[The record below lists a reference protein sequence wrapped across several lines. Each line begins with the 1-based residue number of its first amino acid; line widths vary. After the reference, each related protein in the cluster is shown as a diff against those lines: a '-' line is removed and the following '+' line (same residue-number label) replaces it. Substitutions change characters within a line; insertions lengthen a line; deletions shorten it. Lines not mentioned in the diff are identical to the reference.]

1 MSGYIDN
8 ETSPR
13 GNPILRFIQETGRV
27 RQMMKELLE
36 GEALFFSPSISV
48 FSSSGRKVNSP
59 IIALSGGVSS
69 PIMGVVGGA
78 CSSVN
83 ALI

>member
-36 GEALFFSPSISV
+36 YDLFHMELNDAGLPEEKAELLYSNICAIENKICEILSV
-48 FSSSGRKVNSP
+48 LDIDN
-59 IIALSGGVSS
+59 
-69 PIMGVVGGA
+69 
-78 CSSVN
+78 N
-83 ALI
+83 